1 MGLFDF
7 LTSGDSSYGYK
18 TYKNKYGWNN
28 EKMLEMLMNVSS
40 TFGTPKMGWI
50 RAFGKEREVVVFPH
64 LNDIN
69 YIYVDA
75 QEKKIIVSM
84 APKPGQVGGS
94 QEHEDTMDGSLDEP
108 NPLGATIDSMEP
120 VSEICKVVEDLLNN
134 PPA

>member
-1 MGLFDF
+1 
-7 LTSGDSSYGYK
+7 
-18 TYKNKYGWNN
+18 
-28 EKMLEMLMNVSS
+28 MN
-40 TFGTPKMGWI
+40 GH
-50 RAFGKEREVVVFPH
+50 EVVVFPQ

-84 APKPGQVGGS
+84 APKPGQVGGAVD
-94 QEHEDTMDGSLDEP
+94 HVDTMDGSLDDP
-108 NPLGATIDSMEP
+108 NPLGATVDSMEP

>member
-1 MGLFDF
+1 M
-7 LTSGDSSYGYK
+7 
-18 TYKNKYGWNN
+18 
-28 EKMLEMLMNVSS
+28 
-40 TFGTPKMGWI
+40 
-50 RAFGKEREVVVFPH
+50 VFPH

-94 QEHEDTMDGSLDEP
+94 KEHEDTMDGSADEP